1 MVVFPNAKV
10 NLGLQI
16 RSKRSD
22 GYHNLET
29 AFLPVP
35 GFHDALEVLPGAEGI
50 LELHC
55 SGLKIPGDPNQNLL
69 YKAYGLLSEGRSLP
83 GLRTWLYKTMPMGAG
98 LGGGSADAA
107 YFLRGA
113 NEVLNLGL
121 SLNEL
126 ETMASKL
133 GADCAFFIRNQPAI
147 GTGRGDELHAFDPQL
162 SGQTIVLVFPG
173 FPISTAEAY
182 SGAKP
187 NDNRPHLHE
196 LLAVPKKEWQQF
208 IHNDFE
214 DHLFPYYPALGD
226 IKQTLLN
233 SGAWYSAMSGSGS
246 TLFGLFES
254 PPPTLSFPGHCTHFS
269 CIL

>member
-16 RSKRSD
+16 RSKRPD

-35 GFHDALEVLPGAEGI
+35 GFHDALELLPGEEKQ

-55 SGLKIPGDPNQNLL
+55 SGLNIPGDPNQNLL
-69 YKAYGLLSEGRSLP
+69 TKAYALLSEGRTLP
-83 GLRTWLYKTMPMGAG
+83 GLRAWLYKAMPMGAG

-107 YFLRGA
+107 FFLRAA
-113 NEVLNLGL
+113 NEVLNLDI

-126 ETMASKL
+126 ETIASQL
-133 GADCAFFIRNQPAI
+133 GADCAFFIRNNPAI
-147 GTGRGDELHAFDPQL
+147 GTGRGDELQAFEPQL

-182 SGAKP
+182 QGAKP
-187 NDNRPHLHE
+187 NDNRPHLSE
-196 LLAVPKKEWQQF
+196 LLALPKKEWQQH

-214 DHLFPYYPALGD
+214 DHLFPIYPVLSE

-233 SGAWYSAMSGSGS
+233 CGAWYAAMSGSGS
-246 TLFGLFES
+246 TLYGLFES
-254 PPPTLSFPGHCTHFS
+254 PPPTLSLPGNCTFFS
-269 CIL
+269 CGL